1 MSQATTT
8 TCPLCTEDVPE
19 SELHALSSTDNLD
32 AQEQVLEAI
41 KEANPDWVAQD
52 GACTRCWEE
61 YAKL

>member
-1 MSQATTT
+1 MTQTKPE
-8 TCPLCTEDVPE
+8 TCPLCKDATPPV
-19 SELHALSSTDNLD
+19 DNLD
-32 AQEQVLEAI
+32 AQESVMDAI